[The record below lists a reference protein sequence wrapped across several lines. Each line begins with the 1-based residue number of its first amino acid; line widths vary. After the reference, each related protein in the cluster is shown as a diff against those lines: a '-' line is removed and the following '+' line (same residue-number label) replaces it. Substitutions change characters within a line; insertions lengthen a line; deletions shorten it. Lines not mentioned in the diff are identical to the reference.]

1 MSTKKIT
8 KTIKRIPISDI
19 RIKTKKRNN
28 DIYKKLDLSLKDYL
42 VNNGGRRENVT
53 Q

>member
-8 KTIKRIPISDI
+8 NTIKRIPISDT
-19 RIKTKKRNN
+19 RIKTKENKDELFKR
-28 DIYKKLDLSLKDYL
+28 LDLSLKDYL
-42 VNNGGRRENVT
+42 VSNGGRRENVT